1 MPTIAY
7 SRGSK
12 RLAGAASL
20 RHRMPAIEGDF
31 HLDTEIA
38 QWVEQQTCNL
48 WVVGSNPAFS
58 ANTKQSTGL
67 RSC

>member
-1 MPTIAY
+1 MPTIAN

-20 RHRMPAIEGDF
+20 RYRMPAIGGDF
-31 HLDTEIA
+31 HPDREIA
-38 QWVEQQTCNL
+38 QWVEQQTDTL

-58 ANTKQSTGL
+58 TNSNQSAGF